1 MEDYIDALLQLV
13 GERRMTSVSCRYQSA
28 LVREEAACDALCQ
41 TLSEEQHDL
50 FLAYES
56 ARGTTAATI
65 AEDEYAR
72 AAFLLAK
79 EIFS

>member
-13 GERRMTSVSCRYQSA
+13 GEQRMSTVSCRYQTA
-28 LVREEAACDALCQ
+28 LVQEEAACDALCH
-41 TLSEEQHDL
+41 TLTEEQKQL

-56 ARGTTAATI
+56 ARDTTATI
-65 AEDEYAR
+65 SEDEYAR

-79 EIFS
+79 EIFT